1 LLLQKEKPHHAPQ
14 RENNFAGAIMT
25 VIKEVSRAKGQTDAS
40 DTVRDEFR
48 CGRRIARLRADADPD
63 RSPAPGGAMD
73 SGRKRRGV
81 AAGWS
86 AAVVLLLALAGRT
99 PAANAQLEQPRQQ
112 AASDGFAVVELRSNF
127 FVIGGA
133 GGNILAQIGPIGVVV
148 VDSGTTE
155 AADRVVAA
163 IRRLTP
169 LPIRYV
175 INTGMDADH
184 VGGNEKLARAGLSIL
199 PGAVAAGAGLGDAL
213 LNNAGGASVLAHEN
227 VLTRMS
233 APTGQTPAFPS
244 GLWPTKTFQYRIYSM
259 YLNGEGIQITHMP
272 AAHTDGDT
280 VVAFRRGDVIATGD
294 LVDTTRFPVIDVAR
308 GGSVQGEIDALN
320 RLMDMTI
327 YNLPLQWTSDRTLL
341 VPGHGHVYDKL
352 DLLEYR
358 DAITIVRD
366 RVRHLIGQGRT
377 LEQVRAA
384 NPTLGYRSQYGA
396 ESGPWTTD
404 MFVDVIYK
412 ELSAKTGA
420 SR

>member
-1 LLLQKEKPHHAPQ
+1 MH
-14 RENNFAGAIMT
+14 
-25 VIKEVSRAKGQTDAS
+25 S
-40 DTVRDEFR
+40 
-48 CGRRIARLRADADPD
+48 
-63 RSPAPGGAMD
+63 
-73 SGRKRRGV
+73 RRGRATM

-86 AAVVLLLALAGRT
+86 AAAALLVTLLGWT
-99 PAANAQLEQPRQQ
+99 PAVTAQQQQQ
-112 AASDGFAVVELRSNF
+112 AVDGLDVVELRPNF
-127 FVIGGA
+127 FLIGGA
-133 GGNILAQIGPIGVVV
+133 GGNILAQLGPAGVIV

-163 IRRLTP
+163 IKRLTP
-169 LPIRYV
+169 LSIRYV

-184 VGGNEKLARAGLSIL
+184 VGGNEKLAKAGLSIL

-213 LNNAGGASVLAHEN
+213 LNNGGAASVLAHEN

-233 APTGQTPAFPS
+233 APTGETAPFPA
-244 GLWPTKTFQYRIYSM
+244 GLWPTKTFQYHQYSL
-259 YLNGEGIQITHMP
+259 YLNGEGIQVIHLP
-272 AAHTDGDT
+272 GAHTDGDT

-294 LVDTTRFPVIDVAR
+294 VIDTTRWPVIDVAR

-358 DAITIVRD
+358 DAVTIVRD
-366 RVRHLIGQGRT
+366 RVQHLIGQGRT
-377 LEQVRAA
+377 LDQVKAA

-396 ESGPWTTD
+396 DSGPWTTD

-412 ELSAKTGA
+412 ELSAKKSGA
-420 SR
+420 AR